1 MQTSHE
7 FKSEVLVAGALNRK
21 IAWSST
27 LGGQVMRVVQCLLSP
42 EEREEAAGQL
52 TMSDVEEAVEEAAE
66 EEVPQGRARPKI
78 KRSGPWEFKDGA
90 LCNSFACGADVAPED
105 DVAPDEKKD
114 VASQPLDDVAP
125 KDDDADDPPNAQA
138 EVTFEWQQG
147 LLCKLPAARG
157 SEEKR

>member
-1 MQTSHE
+1 MPVADYRFLENILTDKRDSLMQTSHE

-52 TMSDVEEAVEEAAE
+52 TMSDVEVAVEEAEE

-114 VASQPLDDVAP
+114 VAS

-138 EVTFEWQQG
+138 EVTF
-147 LLCKLPAARG
+147 
-157 SEEKR
+157 